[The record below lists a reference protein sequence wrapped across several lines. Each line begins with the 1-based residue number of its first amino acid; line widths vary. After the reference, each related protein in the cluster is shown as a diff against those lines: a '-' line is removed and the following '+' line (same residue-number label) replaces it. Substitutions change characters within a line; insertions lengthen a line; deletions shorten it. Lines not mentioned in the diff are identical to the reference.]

1 MTGDFIP
8 TCSSNRTDAEGAVS
22 NMSLGQERTEAEEGA
37 VSYTT
42 LTRNKMDSLILK
54 DNR

>member
-1 MTGDFIP
+1 
-8 TCSSNRTDAEGAVS
+8 
-22 NMSLGQERTEAEEGA
+22 MSLGQERTEAEEGAVSIGVSNPIRTEAEEGA